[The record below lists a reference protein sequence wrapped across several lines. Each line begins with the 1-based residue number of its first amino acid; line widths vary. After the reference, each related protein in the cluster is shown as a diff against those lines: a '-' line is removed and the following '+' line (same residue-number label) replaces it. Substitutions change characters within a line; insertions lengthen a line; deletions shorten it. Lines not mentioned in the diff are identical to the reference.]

1 MAFVVV
7 RCTGCRGPAR
17 VGSAG
22 LGTAVECPRCR
33 VVFQAVEEATLV
45 VPGAGWAPPNP
56 PPPLPWRGPSAP
68 TPRSRARDDDDEYDD
83 DDSEGEEGESFE
95 EAAAGS
101 SAPDHRHDPADPDTE
116 GPLPA
121 SVFIGLALL
130 PFLVPIVWSIA
141 AVVFPKQPVLTVG
154 TPLALAV
161 TASTLCL
168 AVISTIDWRPA
179 TRVKGVLLLVVL
191 SYVGGVGLYFLTK
204 DTANR
209 VRRLVGN
216 EHPLVPDGPKDGGF
230 QVKVPNRGGDL
241 KGEPPLP
248 GVLLTCRQAVF
259 APGLQDK
266 YTFTYGSSAKLAPN
280 QRPQGPPVGSDPWFD
295 AVTAEL
301 FKQVGQRPH
310 EPRRLEYGG
319 QLAGREVELYFQDG
333 KTVRVV
339 RVYAIEGRVYYLA
352 VQHANMDPRDDEL
365 AQEFFESFELQ

>member
-45 VPGAGWAPPNP
+45 VPGAGWVPPNP

-68 TPRSRARDDDDEYDD
+68 AVRGRDDDDEHDGDFDD
-83 DDSEGEEGESFE
+83 EGGESH
-95 EAAAGS
+95 EAAGTGDPV
-101 SAPDHRHDPADPDTE
+101 PDHKHDPAGEDAD

-130 PFLVPIVWSIA
+130 PFLVPIVWSVA

-191 SYVGGVGLYFLTK
+191 SYTAGVGLYFLTK

-209 VRRLVGN
+209 VRRLVGT
-216 EHPLVPDGPKDGGF
+216 EHPLVSDAPKDGGF
-230 QVKVPNRGGDL
+230 RVKVPTRAADL
-241 KGEPPLP
+241 KESPLA
-248 GVLLTCRQAVF
+248 GVPLACRQAVY

-266 YTFTYGSSAKLAPN
+266 YTFTYGSTPKPAPK
-280 QRPQGPPVGSDPWFD
+280 QKPQVPPVGSDPWFD

-319 QLAGREVELYFQDG
+319 QTAGREVELHLQDG
-333 KTVRVV
+333 KNVRLV

-352 VQHANMDPRDDEL
+352 VQHASMDPGDDDL
-365 AQEFFESFELQ
+365 AQEFFESFEVQ